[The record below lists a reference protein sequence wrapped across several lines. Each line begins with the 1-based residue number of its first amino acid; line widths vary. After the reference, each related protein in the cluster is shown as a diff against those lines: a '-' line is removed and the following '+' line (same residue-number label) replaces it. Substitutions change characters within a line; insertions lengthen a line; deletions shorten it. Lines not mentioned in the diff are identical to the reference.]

1 MRPTSQAPDAALP
14 ASILSVDYGVAALN
28 RELRYVY
35 ANDAAL
41 AMVSMTR
48 EEILGRTPREL
59 FPAQV
64 SETVVAKVR
73 EVLQTGRSLTFD
85 VHYEL
90 VDRWYENRLF
100 PFTDGVTIFFSDIT
114 DRKRAEQALRSSEA
128 SQRELAVALRESRD
142 VLSLAMRGGRMGA
155 GRRPRCR
162 PSVAFHRFGDRL
174 W

>member
-64 SETVVAKVR
+64 SET
-73 EVLQTGRSLTFD
+73 E
-85 VHYEL
+85 
-90 VDRWYENRLF
+90 
-100 PFTDGVTIFFSDIT
+100 
-114 DRKRAEQALRSSEA
+114 RKLWEQ
-128 SQRELAVALRESRD
+128 LARESKFN
-142 VLSLAMRGGRMGA
+142 
-155 GRRPRCR
+155 PR
-162 PSVAFHRFGDRL
+162 S
-174 W
+174 